1 MKCRVWRLLIF
12 TAALGLFGAAQQQVA
27 FAQAGS
33 TGGVIGKQDKE
44 MSGDS
49 MSPESKRRGLSP
61 PPRATEGGRITVTSA
76 TLGANCGVKRGNV
89 TSKVAE
95 ICNGKDVCQLPGSR
109 VNDPDPA
116 FGCGKAFAV
125 EWKCSAGGKIRSAAV
140 AGIGFETNELT
151 LKCN

>member
-1 MKCRVWRLLIF
+1 VGRLLIF
-12 TAALGLFGAAQQQVA
+12 AVALGFFVTARQQVA

-49 MSPESKRRGLSP
+49 TSPESKRRGLG
-61 PPRATEGGRITVTSA
+61 PRPRVTEGGRITVTSA

-95 ICNGKDVCQLPGSR
+95 ICNGHDVCQLAGSR

-116 FGCGKAFAV
+116 YGCQKAFAA
-125 EWKCSAGGKIRSAAV
+125 EWKCSADGKIRSAAV
-140 AGIGFETNELT
+140 AKTAFETNELT